1 VKEVAELLLR
11 AERVTAICHENPDG
25 DTLGAAI
32 AIAIA
37 AERLG
42 KASEVVSGDPPPPF
56 LSGLPR
62 VEQVRSAPQ
71 LEPDLAVVVD
81 TGDLKRTGRVAA

>member
-1 VKEVAELLLR
+1 MKEVVEALQS
-11 AERVTAICHENPDG
+11 AARVTTICHENPDG

-42 KASEVVSGDPPPPF
+42 KQAEVVSERATR
-56 LSGLPR
+56 R
-62 VEQVRSAPQ
+62 VQRGMRR
-71 LEPDLAVVVD
+71 L
-81 TGDLKRTGRVAA
+81 GG